1 MGKLRGTVRVG
12 SRSLVQASS
21 SKVHDGWPTRFGY
34 AVGAAL
40 GAGFLMSAILVFGII
55 AIVVGDPVRDFVPEA
70 IRLSLFAFVAVG
82 GAYLDTEAARRRGYS
97 RVGLRRQMPKGIGY
111 SANSSRRALV
121 AALIWGLDTGT
132 AFSTFRVSTAT
143 WVAMCSVALGLG
155 PWWIGIAYACG
166 FALPV
171 GVLSADKVT
180 IGQLNPRLGMTSTAR
195 DDFRSR
201 TSRWAPP
208 ITAIAGALLTF
219 TAMRLRRLEHAAS
232 RHLGIN
238 PCRTDAARR
247 TRDPHMVV
255 PGPDVQHRRPD
266 RVDSLFSHRRRRHDL
281 RSAGPRSGVGG
292 NPPWRHRRIGCNPRT
307 ATYSLLQDQITVA
320 LIANAIAR

>member
-1 MGKLRGTVRVG
+1 MGTLRGTVRVG

-82 GAYLDTEAARRRGYS
+82 GAYLDTEAARRRAYS
-97 RVGLRRQMPKGIGY
+97 RVGLRRQTPKGIGY
-111 SANSSRRALV
+111 SANSSRRAVV

-171 GVLSADKVT
+171 GVLLAVPLAMKD
-180 IGQLNPRLGMTSTAR
+180 AR
-195 DDFRSR
+195 DGTGRVTRTINRSV
-201 TSRWAPP
+201 SGIQYFCALVLL
-208 ITAIAGALLTF
+208 AAGTLALTWVF
-219 TAMRLRRLEHAAS
+219 
-232 RHLGIN
+232 
-238 PCRTDAARR
+238 
-247 TRDPHMVV
+247 
-255 PGPDVQHRRPD
+255 
-266 RVDSLFSHRRRRHDL
+266 
-281 RSAGPRSGVGG
+281 
-292 NPPWRHRRIGCNPRT
+292 
-307 ATYSLLQDQITVA
+307 
-320 LIANAIAR
+320 